1 MSQRTGT
8 GVLLVLLFF
17 AVVLAPL
24 SAQTPSRV
32 LALETSLQ
40 GEDFGDLRWPVGVA
54 VASAERLGV
63 ADVFGKR
70 LLVFVLDAGTWN
82 VERTITLPASP
93 RALAHD
99 GRRYLVSLANG
110 TLVSVEGDDFNMR
123 MLVLPAGTV
132 PGSLAAR
139 SGGGLLVH
147 DLAGDKVLVLGEDD
161 AVRGEVV
168 VAGGLKAIAS
178 APDGGFYAA
187 LPATAEVL
195 RHGPD
200 GELLRTWTVPGQGPV
215 PAWPSDLFAAPGG
228 DVVVIDRH
236 GGRILALDAAGR
248 VVGVGAGRG
257 WQPGQLL
264 FPTAIAEFPDG
275 RVIVADQ
282 GNSRVQIFRRIEQES
297 TP

>member
-8 GVLLVLLFF
+8 CVLVVLVLSV
-17 AVVLAPL
+17 VVLPPL
-24 SAQTPSRV
+24 TAQTPSRF

-40 GEDFGDLRWPVGVA
+40 GKDFGDLRWPVGVA

-70 LLVFVLDAGTWN
+70 LLVFVLDRGTWK
-82 VERTITLPASP
+82 VEQTITLPSSP

-99 GRRYLVSLANG
+99 GRRYIVSLANG
-110 TLVSVEGDDFNMR
+110 MLVSVEGDDFKMR
-123 MLVLPAGTV
+123 MLVLPARTV
-132 PGSLAAR
+132 PGSVAAR

-147 DLAGDKVLVLGEDD
+147 DLAGEKILVLGEDD
-161 AVRGEVV
+161 AVRGEVA
-168 VAGGLKAIAS
+168 VAGNLKALAS

-187 LPATAEVL
+187 LPVPAEVR

-200 GELLRTWTVPGQGPV
+200 GEVLRTWTIPGKGPV
-215 PAWPSDLFAAPGG
+215 PAWPSGLFAAPGG
-228 DVVVIDRH
+228 DVVVVDRH
-236 GGRILALDAAGR
+236 TGRILALDAAGR
-248 VVGVGAGRG
+248 LVGVGAGRG

-282 GNSRVQIFRRIEQES
+282 GNSRVQIFRPVEQES